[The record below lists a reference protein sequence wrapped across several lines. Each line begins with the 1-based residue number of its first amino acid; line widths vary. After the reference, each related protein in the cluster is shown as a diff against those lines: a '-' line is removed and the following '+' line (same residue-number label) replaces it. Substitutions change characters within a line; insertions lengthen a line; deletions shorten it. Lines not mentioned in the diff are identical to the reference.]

1 MAKIR
6 IYELARE
13 LDLESKE
20 VLEQALELGFDV
32 KTASSSLE
40 PAEADKVRGALAP
53 SPKAPSKKAPSGKAP
68 SKKASKPAPTDSA
81 SDEVAAAQPVEE
93 QPEANATAVDG
104 PADAPAPAAVHAPIL
119 AADAST
125 PEDQVQPVD
134 LPSGEPAPA
143 ASVEADEIAIVDF
156 QSGGSVAEF
165 AEALGQPANAVVKE
179 LMLRGVAAGAG
190 HEMPANLIEEIGEK
204 FGAIVEVVD
213 AAPEPVASTVR
224 PRAEFDDP
232 ESSLVPRPPVVTVMG
247 HVDHGKTTL
256 LDTIRKTKVVA
267 DEQGGITQ
275 HIGAYQVDVGG
286 NKITFIDT
294 PGHEAFSAM
303 RARGAEVTDIV
314 VLVVAANDG
323 VMPQTI
329 EAISHARAAGV
340 QLVVAINK
348 IDLPGADPFRVR
360 TMLTERDV
368 ITEEL
373 GGDVP
378 SVEVSALT
386 GDGVDNL
393 LEVLDLIAQLQE
405 YKANPKAPASGV
417 VIESQLDPGMGPV
430 ATVVIQRGTLEQGD
444 AFVSGAVAGRVRAM
458 MDHSGQRIKVAT
470 PATPVLVMGWSEV
483 PTAGDAFEVAE
494 SDKDA
499 RAMAAE
505 RAEAIK
511 EREHQMPTARDRLQ
525 NLLDQLRGEETE
537 LRVVVKA
544 DAHGS
549 IEALRESIA
558 KIKRE
563 DASVNIVHSAVGGIN
578 ENDVT
583 LAEVT
588 DAIVIGFNVR
598 PEGKA
603 RKAAEAKGIDIR
615 TYGIIYELLED
626 IERILVGSLTPD
638 SQEVVLGTA
647 EVRALFKVPRVGTVA
662 GCYITEGV
670 IQRNAKVRLIRDGV
684 VIHTGVMG
692 SLRRFKDDVREVASG
707 FECGIGIDGYNDIKE
722 GDVIEAFVLRE
733 VART

>member
-13 LDLESKE
+13 LDRESKE
-20 VLEQALELGFDV
+20 VLEQALELGLEV

-40 PAEADKVRGALAP
+40 ESEAELVKLAFAP
-53 SPKAPSKKAPSGKAP
+53 TEEAEPKASVPESEPEVEEPQPEEAKEQLPVGAQPPAQ
-68 SKKASKPAPTDSA
+68 PAPAPDAVPTP
-81 SDEVAAAQPVEE
+81 VAAAPQSE
-93 QPEANATAVDG
+93 
-104 PADAPAPAAVHAPIL
+104 I
-119 AADAST
+119 
-125 PEDQVQPVD
+125 D
-134 LPSGEPAPA
+134 LVSFKA
-143 ASVEADEIAIVDF
+143 
-156 QSGGSVAEF
+156 GGTVAEF
-165 AEALGQPANAVVKE
+165 AEALGQAANVIVKE
-179 LMLRGVAAGAG
+179 LMLRGVAAGAT
-190 HEMPANLIEEIGEK
+190 HEMPSELIDEIGEK
-204 FGAIVEVVD
+204 FGAIVEIEVP
-213 AAPEPVASTVR
+213 AAPVVSTAR
-224 PRAEFDDP
+224 PKAQFDDP
-232 ESSLVPRPPVVTVMG
+232 ESSLAPRPPVVTVMG

-275 HIGAYQVDVGG
+275 HIGAYQVEVGG
-286 NKITFIDT
+286 NKLTFIDT

-348 IDLPGADPFRVR
+348 SDLPGADPFRVR
-360 TMLTERDV
+360 TMLTEHDV

-378 SVEVSALT
+378 SVELSALK

-393 LEVLDLIAQLQE
+393 LEVIDLIAQLQE
-405 YKANPKAPASGV
+405 YKANPTAPASGV

-430 ATVVIQRGTLEQGD
+430 ATVIIQRGTLEQGD

-458 MDHSGQRIKVAT
+458 MDHSGQRIQKAP
-470 PATPVLVMGWSEV
+470 PATPVMIMGWSEV
-483 PTAGDAFEVAE
+483 PTAGDMFEVAP
-494 SDKDA
+494 SDREA
-499 RAMAAE
+499 RSLAAE
-505 RAEAIK
+505 RAETIR
-511 EREHQMPTARDRLQ
+511 ERDHQMPSARDRLQ

-549 IEALRESIA
+549 IEALREAIS

-588 DAIVIGFNVR
+588 DAIVVGFNVR

-603 RKAAEAKGIDIR
+603 RRAAEEKGIEIR

-626 IERILVGSLTPD
+626 IEKILVGSLTPE

-662 GCYITEGV
+662 GCYVTEGV
-670 IQRNAKVRLIRDGV
+670 MQRNAKVRLIRDGV
-684 VIHTGVMG
+684 VIHTGAMG
-692 SLRRFKDDVREVASG
+692 SLRRFKDDVREVAAG
-707 FECGIGIDGYNDIKE
+707 FECGIGIDGYNDVKE